1 MSLTLSRGITSHI
14 LSAVV
19 GLAFSCSVPVH
30 ISPMQSHVSRAT
42 VPRFLRKHD
51 MMDVSGARLSPI
63 TGHTGYMRRW
73 DSTSNNC
80 SCGARPHRPAF
91 KTQKRPASVP

>member
-1 MSLTLSRGITSHI
+1 MSLSVGVLPATS
-14 LSAVV
+14 
-19 GLAFSCSVPVH
+19 FPPWSVLRSVALYQFTS
-30 ISPMQSHVSRAT
+30 SPMQSHVSRAT

-80 SCGARPHRPAF
+80 SCGTRPHRPAF